1 MPYKNGPGSK
11 GGKKGGREGGRKEGE
26 KVGRKGR
33 RKGNGGYKA
42 LELAV
47 GMRERQSGERGRRWR
62 QKHNERRT
70 RNEGWTRKS
79 KIRDLERA
87 GRERRYRAERIGP
100 RSCSS
105 EGTESGGE
113 YVWRVEGGWSTMITG
128 REGEGERRKE
138 RERREGRGK

>member
-47 GMRERQSGERGRRWR
+47 GMRERQSGER
-62 QKHNERRT
+62 
-70 RNEGWTRKS
+70 
-79 KIRDLERA
+79 
-87 GRERRYRAERIGP
+87 
-100 RSCSS
+100 
-105 EGTESGGE
+105 
-113 YVWRVEGGWSTMITG
+113 
-128 REGEGERRKE
+128 
-138 RERREGRGK
+138 